1 VRATISSIRLLAVAA
16 VSILVI
22 SVDLLS
28 ILGTAAAQEQDQYPD
43 QYQDQYPDQYQTPS
57 QYQTSDQYG
66 MAGSP
71 VGSFIFFPV
80 PDGAGGTYYCSSGP
94 PFVSDTD
101 PSSPQANCTPYQS
114 GEPSGFTCDT
124 PTDVTFLPTD
134 AAASPGS
141 PYYAGGQLCDD
152 TTNG

>member
-1 VRATISSIRLLAVAA
+1 MAVAA

-66 MAGSP
+66 MAGSL
-71 VGSFIFFPV
+71 IFFPV